1 MSSQDGTKTN
11 KLIQNLL
18 HIAIFAVGIVLVFGI
33 QVILIKPLSRQIVF
47 SIIVLAIISIPVAY
61 VLPRLRNLRPE
72 GLTKNLLEDGNIL
85 SLQYLQARLSTLGEE
100 RELWIQERLDL
111 LQERELWIQERSY
124 LQARLST
131 LGEERELWIQE
142 RADLL
147 QERELWIQERSY
159 LQARLSTLGEEREL
173 WIQERADLQKR
184 QNFLVQNI
192 VLLAQDIIKLG
203 KLIAYTIVSSAQ
215 GISQGTQFLL
225 NLIVALTQDAIQL
238 LLFILG
244 IFTALMRW
252 VAQLI
257 GQRKKIDIIPEA
269 GFHTNEHLREIGKNE
284 RTSER

>member
-142 RADLL
+142 RADL
-147 QERELWIQERSY
+147 
-159 LQARLSTLGEEREL
+159 
-173 WIQERADLQKR
+173 QKR